1 MPLKLGVSSRGE
13 PTMSWI
19 SSLRYVPS
27 GVLFP
32 PTPPRTSG
40 DVTPTRG
47 DLRSAGRGGTGLMGA
62 GDEEYSA
69 NCSTSSSIASSS
81 RHRGGELEGEKLGGR
96 GGAGS
101 SGGGGPSRM
110 EGGESGG
117 VKGGGEPG
125 ENGGGEGGGS
135 SGGGPGDRQGVE
147 GVEEGVSGAG
157 ESGGG
162 GGAGSSGGG
171 GLSSIKVTHLG
182 DTISSLVRG
191 LSMGPNT
198 SSRSGPGEPLYE
210 AGDRTFR

>member
-13 PTMSWI
+13 PTKSGI
-19 SSLRYVPS
+19 SSLRYAPS

-32 PTPPRTSG
+32 PTPPRTRG

-47 DLRSAGRGGTGLMGA
+47 DLRSAGRGGTGLIGA

-81 RHRGGELEGEKLGGR
+81 RHRGGDLEGEKSGGR

-101 SGGGGPSRM
+101 SGGGGPSMM
-110 EGGESGG
+110 EE
-117 VKGGGEPG
+117 GEPG
-125 ENGGGEGGGS
+125 GVNGGGDPGDNGGGEGGGS
-135 SGGGPGDRQGVE
+135 FGGGPGERQGVE
-147 GVEEGVSGAG
+147 GVDEGVSGGG

-171 GLSSIKVTHLG
+171 GLSSVKVTHLG
-182 DTISSLVRG
+182 ETMSSLVWG

-198 SSRSGPGEPLYE
+198 SSRSGAGEP
-210 AGDRTFR
+210 R

>member
-1 MPLKLGVSSRGE
+1 MPLKLGVSSLGE
-13 PTMSWI
+13 PTKSGI
-19 SSLRYVPS
+19 SSLRYAPS

-32 PTPPRTSG
+32 PAPPRTRG
-40 DVTPTRG
+40 EMTPARG
-47 DLRSAGRGGTGLMGA
+47 DLRSAGRGGTGLIGA

-81 RHRGGELEGEKLGGR
+81 RQSGGESEGEKSGGR

-101 SGGGGPSRM
+101 SGGGGPSTM

-117 VKGGGEPG
+117 VKGGGDPG

-135 SGGGPGDRQGVE
+135 FGGGPGERQGVE
-147 GVEEGVSGAG
+147 GVDEGVSGAG

-171 GLSSIKVTHLG
+171 GLSLVKVTHLG
-182 DTISSLVRG
+182 DTASSMAWG

-198 SSRSGPGEPLYE
+198 SSRSGAGEP
-210 AGDRTFR
+210 R

>member
-1 MPLKLGVSSRGE
+1 MLLKLGVSSLGE
-13 PTMSWI
+13 PTKSRI
-19 SSLRYVPS
+19 SSRRYIPS

-32 PTPPRTSG
+32 PMPPSTRG

-47 DLRSAGRGGTGLMGA
+47 DLRSTGRGGTGLMGA
-62 GDEEYSA
+62 GDEEYST

-81 RHRGGELEGEKLGGR
+81 RHRGGELEGEKSGGR

-101 SGGGGPSRM
+101 SGGGCPSMM
-110 EGGESGG
+110 EVGESGG

-135 SGGGPGDRQGVE
+135 FGGGPGEKQGVE
-147 GVEEGVSGAG
+147 GVEDGVSGGG

-162 GGAGSSGGG
+162 GGAGSFGGG
-171 GLSSIKVTHLG
+171 GLSSVKVTHLG
-182 DTISSLVRG
+182 EAVSSLTRG

-198 SSRSGPGEPLYE
+198 SSRSGAGEP
-210 AGDRTFR
+210 R

>member
-1 MPLKLGVSSRGE
+1 MPLKLGVSSLGE
-13 PTMSWI
+13 PTKSGI
-19 SSLRYVPS
+19 SSLRYAPS

-32 PTPPRTSG
+32 PVPPRTRG
-40 DVTPTRG
+40 EMTPVRG
-47 DLRSAGRGGTGLMGA
+47 DLRSAGRGGTGLIGA
-62 GDEEYSA
+62 GDEAYSA

-81 RHRGGELEGEKLGGR
+81 RQSGGETQGEKSGGR

-117 VKGGGEPG
+117 VKGGGDPG

-135 SGGGPGDRQGVE
+135 FGGGPGERQGVE
-147 GVEEGVSGAG
+147 GVDDGVSGAG

-171 GLSSIKVTHLG
+171 GLSFVKVTHLE
-182 DTISSLVRG
+182 DTPSSMAWG

-198 SSRSGPGEPLYE
+198 SSRSGAGEP
-210 AGDRTFR
+210 R